1 MDEYMRVRPH
11 VIWPNW
17 LHMPPLVYLV
27 KEGGKTMLTI
37 MLLLMMVMMLL
48 MMMKAQL
55 VYLAKVGRLILQY
68 LDGKLF
74 VPFRKYTM
82 SSMRISTDT
91 NCVKI

>member
-27 KEGGKTMLTI
+27 KEGGKTMMTI
-37 MLLLMMVMMLL
+37 MLLLLMMMMLL

-68 LDGKLF
+68 LGGKLF
-74 VPFRKYTM
+74 AFQ
-82 SSMRISTDT
+82 
-91 NCVKI
+91 KIYNILYVRYPK